1 MDSLLGSETQP
12 DNFVSLKGKI
22 SQAGKLAYTASGKA
36 ICEALLAVPQE
47 LFGEPSVGYIAIQL
61 EGDLAESEGKRLK
74 IGQKVEVSGILWSRK
89 FKNRRNES
97 VIETKVI
104 VKKLGGKK

>member
-1 MDSLLGSETQP
+1 MSPDTTP

-36 ICEALLAVPQE
+36 VCEAILAVPQVV
-47 LFGEPSVGYIAIQL
+47 LGEASIGYVILQF
-61 EGDLAESEGKRLK
+61 EGEMAEREGKALK
-74 IGQKVEVSGILWSRK
+74 IGQKIEVSGHLWSRK

-104 VKKLGGKK
+104 VKNIGGKQ

>member
-1 MDSLLGSETQP
+1 MDSVLGNEPQP

-36 ICEALLAVPQE
+36 ICEALLAVSQE
-47 LFGEPSVGYIAIQL
+47 LFGEKSVGYVAIQL
-61 EGDLAESEGKRLK
+61 EGDLAESEGRSLK
-74 IGQKVEVSGILWSRK
+74 IGQKVEVSGLLWSRK

-104 VKKLGGKK
+104 VKKIGGKK